1 MKWVLESEGFRL
13 REFHPDDAPVLY
25 QLNKDPEVIRYT
37 GNVPFQSIAAART
50 FLENYEDY
58 QKHGFGR
65 WWCVSKIDKEMVGWC
80 GLKRG
85 DGEVD
90 IGFRFFKSHW
100 GRGVATETAKACLSY
115 GFQQLKLDQIVG
127 RASKENKAS
136 IRVLEK
142 IGLRYWKDE
151 KREGMGNC
159 EIWKLDNPNE

>member
-1 MKWVLESEGFRL
+1 MKWVLESERFRL
-13 REFHPDDAPVLY
+13 REFHPDDATVLY

-37 GNVPFQSIAAART
+37 GNVPFQSIEAARI

-58 QKHGFGR
+58 QKYGFGR
-65 WWCVSKIDKEMVGWC
+65 WWCVSKVGGEMVGWC
-80 GLKRG
+80 GLKRQKR
-85 DGEVD
+85 EVD

-100 GRGVATETAKACLSY
+100 GRGVAPETAKACLSF
-115 GFQQLKLDQIVG
+115 GFKHLKLDQIVG

-142 IGLRYWKDE
+142 IGLHYWKDE
-151 KREGMGNC
+151 KSEGMGNC